1 MVYNYN
7 QQVYNSPDPSMACKF
22 GQPVYNSADPSNV
35 CNYGQ
40 QVYISDKNA
49 NLANAVQ
56 HPSFNASTR
65 AGSDEDSLSNLSSA
79 ESQWGPEPMGYM
91 THGGS
96 VVNQQPQQYY
106 MTHGGSANQQQEQS
120 YVAPAMPMMPMLVA
134 VVPTAM
140 PMPVMAGMQPMP
152 VAPQAMPVPV
162 PGPMQGPTGT
172 SPVPAVEKKERR
184 LEDLL
189 PRGRRPTSTREN
201 IGHKIFV
208 GGLNPKTTSEDLRG
222 YFSSFGAIADSCVI
236 NDTITSESRG
246 FGFIVFEEKIPEGLF
261 DKQHIIDQRR
271 CGVREYSQ

>member
-1 MVYNYN
+1 
-7 QQVYNSPDPSMACKF
+7 MACKF

-65 AGSDEDSLSNLSSA
+65 AGSDDDSLSNLSSA

-91 THGGS
+91 THGGC
-96 VVNQQPQQYY
+96 VANQQQQQYY
-106 MTHGGSANQQQEQS
+106 MTHGGFANQQQEQS
-120 YVAPAMPMMPMLVA
+120 YVAPAVPMMPMLVA

-140 PMPVMAGMQPMP
+140 PMPVMAGMQAMP
-152 VAPQAMPVPV
+152 VASL
-162 PGPMQGPTGT
+162 PGPMPGPMLAGSGTPSSATGRE
-172 SPVPAVEKKERR
+172 SDAQVPAVEKKERR

-201 IGHKIFV
+201 LGHKIFV

>member
-7 QQVYNSPDPSMACKF
+7 QQ
-22 GQPVYNSADPSNV
+22 VYNSADPSNV

-49 NLANAVQ
+49 NLANAVRN
-56 HPSFNASTR
+56 PSFNASTH

-79 ESQWGPEPMGYM
+79 ESQWSPEPMGYM
-91 THGGS
+91 TYGGS
-96 VVNQQPQQYY
+96 VANQQQQQYY
-106 MTHGGSANQQQEQS
+106 MTHGGFVANQQQEQS
-120 YVAPAMPMMPMLVA
+120 YVGPAVPMMPMLVA

-152 VAPQAMPVPV
+152 VASL
-162 PGPMQGPTGT
+162 PGPMPGPMPAGVRE
-172 SPVPAVEKKERR
+172 SDAQVPAVEKKERR